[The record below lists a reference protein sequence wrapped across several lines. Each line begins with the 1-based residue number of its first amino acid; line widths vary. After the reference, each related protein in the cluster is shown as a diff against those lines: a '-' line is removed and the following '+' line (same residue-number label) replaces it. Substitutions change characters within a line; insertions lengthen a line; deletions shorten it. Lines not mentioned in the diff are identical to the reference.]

1 MTTYQETVLNA
12 RKKFLK
18 LNKTQEK
25 ELLNLYKELANQLS
39 HDISTCRTSS
49 QDVYLRKLN
58 EIVQVNI
65 NQLNSQL
72 SAMVKDNIETSS
84 QIASTVESF
93 YYHQITDDSVLST
106 MFNNSVLNTSRKTV
120 SKLIQGGYY
129 KDGKTLDQ
137 RLWNITKNSA
147 KDIDSLIK
155 VNLLKG
161 ANAKELAQ
169 QVNKYVNPLKKL
181 ELKNDEVGFSKNV
194 SYQASRLA
202 RTSITHSFRE
212 TQIQQA
218 MNNPF
223 NIGMKWELS
232 PSHGIRMHGKTDV
245 CDDYAGQD
253 SYGLGIGVFPIDKTP
268 IGHPQCLC
276 ITYEVNTDIKS
287 AMKELKEWSN
297 GGSNSKLD
305 KWYENANTDLV
316 TNEDATKIK
325 SNNINKNTTKSKV
338 INTKNEQYKTL
349 NAKKDSLKLEYLSID
364 EKQKVAEIDALTLFT
379 DDSWKKANELAEQL
393 KIKQSE
399 IDLITKQ
406 IELMQAE
413 KAREVETYLIKNNI
427 CNTAKL
433 SEKMSFETLDEIKDT
448 LDNLVN
454 DRGFPGLKEL
464 KYSPGICNMQ
474 GSIATYEW
482 NSQTMYLSNKIND
495 AKQYIKDR
503 LKSECEWTKF
513 REKKDLNNIAKKTM
527 QEAIEDRKSAKDN
540 AHRFF
545 AKQKYQEALI
555 THNTTR
561 KAVIENVSDVI
572 KHEYGHHIHNVLS
585 NIERDYSKKFQLYG
599 RDILKSNEYS
609 WNIKNLEGKLLASEI
624 SMYATDSPSECFAE
638 SFCAYLKDKKIPIE
652 LENLIVDAIKKLG
665 GRI

>member
-72 SAMVKDNIETSS
+72 SAMVKANIETSS

-137 RLWNITKNSA
+137 RLWNITKSNS
-147 KDIDSLIK
+147 KDIDTLIK
-155 VNLLKG
+155 VNVLKG
-161 ANAKELAQ
+161 ANAKELAH

-253 SYGLGIGVFPIDKTP
+253 SYGLGIGIFPVNKAP

-287 AMKELKEWSN
+287 AMQELKAWSN
-297 GGSNSKLD
+297 GESNPELD
-305 KWYENANTDLV
+305 KWYEKNYKDDNIIKYPKKEPKTNKWSNFKTDSTEFKNKKEVKKHLENEYNIKFSDSTKYPIHKDILQDSINWLDKFHNYFKGFKEIDPVELPAIKVKARMNAVGYYQYYLNKPQAVELALNGEYFTSK
-316 TNEDATKIK
+316 EY
-325 SNNINKNTTKSKV
+325 NINYISKCIESKWTV
-338 INTKNEQYKTL
+338 ANAKPYKTF
-349 NAKKDSLKLEYLSID
+349 
-364 EKQKVAEIDALTLFT
+364 V
-379 DDSWKKANELAEQL
+379 
-393 KIKQSE
+393 
-399 IDLITKQ
+399 
-406 IELMQAE
+406 
-413 KAREVETYLIKNNI
+413 
-427 CNTAKL
+427 
-433 SEKMSFETLDEIKDT
+433 
-448 LDNLVN
+448 
-454 DRGFPGLKEL
+454 
-464 KYSPGICNMQ
+464 
-474 GSIATYEW
+474 
-482 NSQTMYLSNKIND
+482 
-495 AKQYIKDR
+495 
-503 LKSECEWTKF
+503 
-513 REKKDLNNIAKKTM
+513 
-527 QEAIEDRKSAKDN
+527 
-540 AHRFF
+540 
-545 AKQKYQEALI
+545 
-555 THNTTR
+555 
-561 KAVIENVSDVI
+561 
-572 KHEYGHHIHNVLS
+572 HEYGHHIADSLKWLDKEKRIASS
-585 NIERDYSKKFQLYG
+585 NWCKDFINETIKEYNDKYNEDISFKNIAELVSRYG
-599 RDILKSNEYS
+599 GTKPE
-609 WNIKNLEGKLLASEI
+609 EA
-624 SMYATDSPSECFAE
+624 FAE
-638 SFCAYLKDKKIPIE
+638 TFAEYFGGEKPRKFAQVFGEKVE
-652 LENLIVDAIKKLG
+652 KKLKEY
-665 GRI
+665 IY